1 MANPIFN
8 QMNGGNGTNNIM
20 QRVQQLKQ
28 QMGGDPNQ
36 HIQNLLNSGKITQAQ
51 YDRAVQMA
59 NQLRGMFRG

>member
-36 HIQNLLNSGKITQAQ
+36 HIQNLLNSGRITQAQ

>member
-8 QMNGGNGTNNIM
+8 QMNGTNGTNNIM

-36 HIQNLLNSGKITQAQ
+36 HIQNLLNSGKVSQAQ